1 MPLPPSSKKSATTPH
16 TDGVTLAQAVYEAI
30 YDAILCGELRPGE
43 RLVEP
48 VWCERHGVSRTVVRQ
63 ALHRLAELRMVDIV
77 PNKGAMVACPTP
89 QQTRDIFAARRVV
102 EAGIVRAV
110 AQRITHAELGR
121 LQRRLEAE
129 HAALHAGDH
138 ARWVRL
144 AGGFHL
150 ALAQLSGNAELE
162 RILVELVARCSL
174 IVAMYEVPGDATCEH
189 AEHAQLLECLS
200 LADGEGAARLME
212 RHLHALEARL
222 QMPEAV

>member
-1 MPLPPSSKKSATTPH
+1 MPSSSKRSA
-16 TDGVTLAQAVYEAI
+16 DAVTLDQTVYEAI
-30 YDAILCGELRPGE
+30 YNAILRGELKPGE

-77 PNKGAMVACPTP
+77 PNKGAMVACPSP

-102 EAGIVRAV
+102 EVGIVRAV
-110 AQRITHAELGR
+110 AQRITHAELAR
-121 LQRRLEAE
+121 LQRRLDAE

-138 ARWVRL
+138 ARWVSL

-174 IVAMYEVPGDATCEH
+174 IVAMYEAPGDATCEH
-189 AEHAQLLECLS
+189 EEHAQLLECLE
-200 LADGEGAARLME
+200 LGDGDGAARLME
-212 RHLHALEARL
+212 QHLLALEARL
-222 QMPEAV
+222 QVPVAA

>member
-1 MPLPPSSKKSATTPH
+1 MPSSSNRSA
-16 TDGVTLAQAVYEAI
+16 DAVTLDQTVYEAI
-30 YDAILCGELRPGE
+30 YSAILRGELKPGE

-77 PNKGAMVACPTP
+77 PNKGAMVACPSP

-102 EAGIVRAV
+102 EAGIVRAL
-110 AQRITHAELGR
+110 AQRITHAELAR

-138 ARWVRL
+138 ARWVSL

-174 IVAMYEVPGDATCEH
+174 IVAMYEAPGDATCEH
-189 AEHAQLLECLS
+189 EEHAQLLECLELGDS
-200 LADGEGAARLME
+200 DGAARLME
-212 RHLHALEARL
+212 QHLLALEARL
-222 QMPEAV
+222 QVPVAV